1 MKGKGYG
8 GKRYI
13 SIPGFQ
19 GYVTRKLNPERREL
33 KRQQREAFWTRENER
48 NQMHQSGLSTVVR
61 SSPCL
66 IPESGRAAQARQH
79 AASWS
84 ESEEQRIRNR
94 CQTRI
99 RGSRNLKKKLVSEF
113 GSLHAALED
122 CVANDREVAAKEA

>member
-1 MKGKGYG
+1 MKGRGYG

-13 SIPGFQ
+13 SIPGFR

-33 KRQQREAFWTRENER
+33 KRQMREEKWAEVRARQAQRAWGTSTRIVSDPPTRDN
-48 NQMHQSGLSTVVR
+48 
-61 SSPCL
+61 
-66 IPESGRAAQARQH
+66 GRVAQARQH

-84 ESEEQRIRNR
+84 DSEEQRIRNR